1 MTEYQLIYTQTINI
15 SKDEY
20 QRIAKLLETN
30 HRIITITDLEGN
42 IHLVDWRYV
51 SDNQVN
57 AIKPE
62 SLPE

>member
-1 MTEYQLIYTQTINI
+1 MSDYQLSYTQIINI

-42 IHLVDWRYV
+42 IHLVDWYYV
-51 SDNQVN
+51 SENQVN
-57 AIKPE
+57 VIKPE